1 MKHELL
7 TNEFMLQFRITAFLQ
22 SVRPS
27 AVDGMVSESNG
38 ETAAKTSGHDM
49 LHLYLFK
56 VLSVY

>member
-1 MKHELL
+1 
-7 TNEFMLQFRITAFLQ
+7 MLQFRITAFLQ

-27 AVDGMVSESNG
+27 AVDAMVSESNG
-38 ETAAKTSGHDM
+38 ETAAKTAGHDT

>member
-7 TNEFMLQFRITAFLQ
+7 TNSFMLQFRITAFLQ

-27 AVDGMVSESNG
+27 AVDAMVSESNG
-38 ETAAKTSGHDM
+38 ETAAKTSGHDT